1 MNVREAR
8 FSSLDLETTGLNPQ
22 KDEII
27 AIGIVPLEG
36 LKILSSNSFY
46 SLVKPKKV
54 KIKTLKIH
62 GISQEKLEEAP
73 HFDEIYP
80 KIRNI
85 LEGSILVGFC
95 VELDYSFLKNAS
107 RNFNAEKIDVVKV
120 DRVLSRFL
128 GEKYLKS
135 PDLDSLAKKYGLKAS
150 FRHNALADAFITAQI
165 FQIQLLRLLKLGIN
179 TVEKLLSIINEPE
192 QPIL

>member
-1 MNVREAR
+1 MNIREAR

-62 GISQEKLEEAP
+62 GISQEKLEKAP
-73 HFDEIYP
+73 CFDEIYP

-107 RNFNAEKIDVVKV
+107 KNFNAEKIDVVKV
-120 DRVLSRFL
+120 DRALSRFL
-128 GEKYLKS
+128 GEKYLES
-135 PDLDSLAKKYGLKAS
+135 PDLDSLAKKYGLKTP

-165 FQIQLLRLLKLGIN
+165 FQIQLLRLLKVGIN
-179 TVEKLLSIINEPE
+179 TVEKLMSIINEPE

>member
-128 GEKYLKS
+128 GEKYLES
-135 PDLDSLAKKYGLKAS
+135 PDLDSLAKKYGLKTS
-150 FRHNALADAFITAQI
+150 FRHNALADAFMTAQI